1 MWTSYKQLNL
11 SDSLVWG
18 GLRLCAVTLS
28 TGSPAVRFRG
38 STEGMARSMSWVT
51 LCSPAHSYPWKVSE
65 IQHRHSNGLGRD
77 HGAREKRHGHPNH
90 KKALCYWL
98 LSYSSCAFENFLF
111 MGIRTQGRR
120 LACTKLVSNLS
131 TLTARS
137 SASARESLATSRAW
151 ASVSVH
157 LQQASWCLLR
167 FPYQIF
173 SISSSSS
180 LPLSALLHWARAFW

>member
-28 TGSPAVRFRG
+28 TGSPAVWFRC
-38 STEGMARSMSWVT
+38 STGGMARSMSWVT

-65 IQHRHSNGLGRD
+65 IQHRHRNGLGRD
-77 HGAREKRHGHPNH
+77 HGVREKRHCIQTIRKHCVTDYCPTPVVPL
-90 KKALCYWL
+90 KT
-98 LSYSSCAFENFLF
+98 LF

-120 LACTKLVSNLS
+120 LACTKLGSNLS

-137 SASARESLATSRAW
+137 SASARESPATSRAW